1 MIRPLLP
8 PLAGIAL
15 LLADVLPVVPL
26 QGSDYPQPSPFPV
39 SWELTFEHS
48 KPKRI
53 VVQPPGE
60 SNPSAYWYI
69 TYHVTNNTDRDK
81 VLFYPSFDLMLE
93 NGDVVSS
100 DRGVP
105 PAVFDAI
112 KAAERIKYLQNSN
125 QISGELRQGD
135 DQSRDGV
142 AIWPEP
148 SLRMGTFSIFVSG
161 FWGES
166 AQIKVGDKD
175 VTLRK
180 ALQLTYHL
188 DSDEHHPGEGALN
201 ELDSQYIMR

>member
-1 MIRPLLP
+1 MIRTLLL

-15 LLADVLPVVPL
+15 LLAIVLPL
-26 QGSDYPQPSPFPV
+26 RGSDYPQPSPFPV

-81 VLFYPSFDLMLE
+81 VLFYPNFDLMLE
-93 NGDVVSS
+93 NGDVVPS

-112 KAAERIKYLQNSN
+112 KASEKIKYLQNSN

-142 AIWPEP
+142 AIWPDP
-148 SLRMGTFSIFVSG
+148 SLRLGTFSIFVSG

-180 ALQLTYHL
+180 TLQLTYHS
-188 DSDEHHPGEGALN
+188 DSDEHHPGEGQLN
-201 ELDSQYIMR
+201 ELDSQYVMR

>member
-1 MIRPLLP
+1 MIRSLLL
-8 PLAGIAL
+8 PLAGLAL
-15 LLADVLPVVPL
+15 VLAITMPL
-26 QGSDYPQPSPFPV
+26 RGGDYPKPSPFPI
-39 SWELTFEHS
+39 SWELTFDHS
-48 KPKRI
+48 VPKRL
-53 VVQPPGE
+53 VFEPPGA
-60 SNPSAYWYI
+60 SNPSAYWYM
-69 TYHVTNNTDRDK
+69 TYHVANNTDRDK

-93 NGDVVSS
+93 DGDVITS

-112 KAAERIKYLQNSN
+112 KAKERIKYLQNSN

-135 DQSRDGV
+135 DQARDGV

-148 SLRMGTFSIFVSG
+148 SLRMGTFSVFVSG

-180 ALQLTYHL
+180 TLQVTYHL
-188 DSDEHHPGEGALN
+188 DSDEHHPGEGQLN
-201 ELDSQYIMR
+201 ELDSQSVMR